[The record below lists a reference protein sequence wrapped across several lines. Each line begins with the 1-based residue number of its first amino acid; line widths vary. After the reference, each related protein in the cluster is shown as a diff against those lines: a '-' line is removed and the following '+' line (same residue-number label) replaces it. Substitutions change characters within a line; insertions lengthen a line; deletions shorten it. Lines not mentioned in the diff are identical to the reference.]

1 MRICWQACAALAL
14 VVGGCG
20 PAALPGGPGQG
31 GPQASQPGADGAAS
45 STGFGELSGDEAVTY
60 LKAAASALID
70 DWRPLA
76 FTGELKP
83 YDPDRLS
90 TDAADRLF
98 SEACEESEIWRETRA
113 FDVPMGQALTAIG
126 TAEGPVVYQQV
137 WEKAAW
143 DDRLIYVGVRL
154 QDRACGAFDRKAGSI
169 KIGGDA
175 DVVAV
180 LIAAGAIREM
190 DTEADRRDLTLKQS
204 ADAREL
210 IPVMLSANGE
220 GAPHPDE
227 LPIYPSAEFR
237 QMIQGKT
244 KQQVLALL
252 GRPLSIWGDRAGGQ
266 VYDYSSDAT
275 YLGEVPFR
283 VVDEATGIV
292 FGSVQVVFG
301 PHGRATGVNL

>member
-1 MRICWQACAALAL
+1 MRIGLQTCAALAL
-14 VVGGCG
+14 VLTGCG
-20 PAALPGGPGQG
+20 PAVSPKGPN
-31 GPQASQPGADGAAS
+31 QAGLHANESGADRAAS
-45 STGFGELSGDEAVTY
+45 STGNRELSGDEAVLHLT
-60 LKAAASALID
+60 AAASALIN
-70 DWRPLA
+70 DWHPLA

-113 FDVPMGQALTAIG
+113 FDVPMGQALTAIA
-126 TAEGPVVYQQV
+126 TADGPVVYQQI
-137 WEKAAW
+137 WEKGTW
-143 DDRLIYVGVRL
+143 DGRLIYVGVRL
-154 QDRACGAFDRKAGSI
+154 RDRACGAFDRKAGSI

-175 DVVAV
+175 DVAAV

-190 DTEADRRDLTLKQS
+190 DSEADRRDLTLKQS

-210 IPVMLSANGE
+210 VPVMLSADGE
-220 GAPHPDE
+220 GTAQSDE

-237 QMIQGKT
+237 QMIHGKT
-244 KQQVLALL
+244 KQEVLALL
-252 GRPLSIWGDRAGGQ
+252 GRPLSVWGDRAGGQ

-283 VVDEATGIV
+283 VTDEATGLV

-301 PHGRATGVNL
+301 PHGRATEVNL